1 VTSELTRG
9 LQTSLT
15 SLPAT
20 NSNDFRRSLTSTS
33 PPPRNGSFSPT
44 VGIELAGSKT
54 SRLLSET
61 RNRSVVM
68 ANEQQYFPRGYTKCD
83 LKAANGGPTFKIR
96 DARAWTNPTPTP
108 WGRDRINLEFSQPP
122 VAQKMDSKSG
132 VVGKFRSFYS
142 TIEQVKAAFLQY
154 DINRDGNISRQ
165 ELEDGMVQ
173 SGQFSF
179 DEARTAFDIADING
193 DGEIDIAE
201 FVQLM
206 FPNAAEIISQM
217 KRNFQ
222 SIDDVVNTF
231 NSWDINKDGAISFSE
246 LQSAVNSSGQKLSEE
261 EMNAI
266 FVIGDV
272 DQNGEIDLDEF
283 KRMMM
288 PTAYDVVSKFRS
300 VHKTTKDVQNAFKK
314 FDSNN
319 DGAIDRSELTKALT
333 SGGMNFTQQEIDA
346 LFNAADVDKDGQVDY
361 EEFIGLMCP
370 SAAAIVCKFRSQYKN
385 LDDVKAAFKRFDS
398 NGDGALSRN
407 ELAAAMK
414 SSGQSYSDV
423 EIDAIFSLGDTDG
436 DGEVSL
442 QEFVELMSPSSSEVL
457 AKLRKNFKSIADV
470 KATFKKI
477 DADNDGLLS
486 KQEMLNSPGCK
497 YDSEEVNAIF
507 TLGDVNGDG
516 QLDMGEFIG
525 IMFPPATEVI
535 SKLSANFR
543 NIEDVKAAFKLLD
556 VDGDGSITRQEM
568 SSSGH
573 KFSAEQ
579 IEAMFALGDVND
591 DGAIDLDE
599 FIGVMCPSAEI
610 VISRITQRFN
620 NINEVKKSFMSIDVD
635 HDGQITR
642 QEMTSSGKFNPQEVD
657 AIFILGDVNGDGNID
672 LEEFIGLMC
681 PTAVEAISKMTKSVR
696 NISEAQQ
703 LFRILDKNGDGMISM
718 EEMRNCGQQFS
729 AKEIDA
735 IFALGDVNNDGEIDV
750 SEFVAVMCPSAS
762 TVVARISKGFKTLED
777 VKQAFKKIDKDGDGN
792 ISKKELAS
800 CGLNDQQVEAIFA
813 LGDTNGDGEID
824 LQEFISCMCPSASAV
839 VFKVSKLFNSKE
851 KAAEAF
857 KKIDINGDGKI
868 SKDEMRSATLYN
880 GTKLNP
886 IEVDSIFSLGD
897 ANGDGE
903 IDLEEFL
910 AVMVPS
916 AGFSS
921 SFSSSSNTT
930 FVKKTTTS
938 SFSSSSSSSFQQMSS
953 TQSYSA
959 TTSYS
964 TSSTSTVSVSF
975 SSALDV
981 KKAFRK
987 FDSNGDGH
995 LDRNELKQLLI
1006 SSGKNVSDQEV
1017 AALFA
1022 KGDIDG
1028 DGMID
1033 IQEFVKLMFPA
1044 ATATLQKVQQSFKSL
1059 NDVKAAFRRFDT
1071 DGDGH
1076 ISRNEL
1082 RQVMSSFSD
1091 SEVDAVFSLGDKDQ
1105 SGAIDYQEFIAMMM
1119 PNSTSILQNVASQ
1132 FRSIQA
1138 VKDGFKRIDTNGDGA
1153 ISRQELKQGMHLS
1166 DQELDVIFALGDI
1179 DQDGEISMAEFI
1191 PLMSPSAA
1199 TAMNRLRNSFRD
1211 ITEVIIAFKKFD
1223 SNNDGALSQDELL
1236 AGMRST
1242 GLDFDSKE
1250 CGMVFSMADLNQDG
1264 EINYVEF
1271 VSALFPAAS
1280 DGLSKFRGRLG
1291 AITDVK
1297 MAFKRFDADGDG
1309 EISIME
1315 LKNGAGSGFSTG
1327 EIASVF
1333 ALGDSNQDGKLSFAE
1348 FAQLVLPSAREK
1360 VCMLKKS
1367 FKGAQEVQAAFQKFD
1382 VNKDGKISCE
1392 ELKNGL
1398 NGTGFRFND
1407 QEVQTIFAMADVDGD
1422 GEISMEE
1429 FSTLLG
1435 GGESSSKS
1443 QQGTTKSSGSI
1454 QFRSIDELK
1463 NAFKR
1468 FDINSDGHLDRNEF
1482 KQLVASCAGGSDAE
1496 IDILFKQGD
1505 IDGDGKLDYQ
1515 ELIKLLFPQS
1525 AQALQKLQK
1534 SFSSLNDVK
1543 AAFKRYDSDGDGHV
1557 SKSELQQVMK
1567 GFSSSEVDAVF
1578 ALGDKDQSGGIDYQE
1593 FIALMLPNAPAT
1605 ISRLG
1610 MSFRSIGNVKESFKK
1625 FDVNNDGQISRTELK
1640 NGMKLSDADLDIVF
1654 ALGDLDGDGEI
1665 SMSEFVLIMCPLAKN
1680 AVNRFRNCFKDI
1692 HDLISAFAQFDSN
1705 NDGAISQQELSA
1717 GMRNMRMSFSNEET
1731 NAIFAAA
1738 DINQDGE
1745 IAYTEFVSL
1754 MIPAAGDALSKF
1766 RKSFQNIKNAKSA
1779 FSKFDTDGDAEIT
1792 YQELKNGMG
1801 PNFSENE
1808 VKAVFALGDLD
1819 QDGSISFL
1827 EFAKLMI
1834 PTANDA
1840 LAKFWK
1846 CFRDMKIVRQAFK
1859 QFDTDNDGAIT
1870 RQEVIQGMKVSGRDF
1885 TSEEIDT
1892 LFVLADRDGDGQI
1905 DFPEFALIMI
1915 PSAPERISKLKK
1927 KFNNKSAVES
1937 AFKSFDTNNDGAI
1950 DSKELNAGLKKT
1962 GISLTDQEIETIF
1975 AVADLDGDGQID
1987 MGEFSKLLGV
1997 GGCSPPNTGV
2007 NMSATVAKF
2016 RGLYKTID
2024 QVRTAFDQ
2032 YDVDKDGSISMQE
2045 LEQGMVKSGQF
2056 TAQESKLIFDLAD
2069 NDGDGSIDIG
2079 EFVQLM
2085 FPSAGQLISNLKQN
2099 FASEADVRAAFAS
2112 WDTNKDGQI
2121 SFSELK
2127 SAVQRSGQKLTDEDI
2142 NAIFVVG
2149 DKDQNGE
2156 IDLDEFLQMMMPS
2169 TSDVVSKFRSI
2180 RKTVQD
2186 VQNAFRQF
2194 DRNGDGAI
2202 DKAELTSALKS
2213 TGGNFTQQEIDTIFS
2228 AADSDGNG
2236 EIDYEEFIAL
2246 MCPSASDIVEKFR
2259 AKYKNVSDVKAA
2271 FKRFDRNGDG
2281 ALEKAELTAALKSSG
2296 ESYSDVEVNAIFSL
2310 GDVDGDG
2317 EITLEEFIAL
2327 MSPSASSVV
2336 QRLRNSFKNL
2346 NDVKAAFKKI
2356 DTDNDGLLSKKE
2368 MLASSGSKYDA
2379 EEVDA
2384 IFALGDV
2391 NGDGSIDMGEFI
2403 SIMFPSAVDVAL
2415 QVSQTFKNLDDVK
2428 QAFKLLDKDGDG
2440 SISKQEMASSGQKF
2454 NSAQVEAI
2462 FALGDVNDDGALDL
2476 DEFIAVMCPSALTVI
2491 SRLVGKYKNISEV
2504 KKAFLA
2510 IDVNKD
2516 GLLSKEELAG
2526 SGKFNAQEVDAIFIL
2541 GDLNGDGDIDLEEF
2555 VSLLC
2560 PMAGMAIARL
2570 TRNVNNIG
2578 DAQQLFRIL
2587 DKDGDGNISQEE
2599 MRACGNRFNAQEIE
2613 AIFAIGDVDND
2624 GAISLNEF
2632 VAVMCPSASTV
2643 VGRLSKT
2650 YGNLEQIKQG
2660 FKKLDKNNDGMISK
2674 TEMASAG
2681 LSNQEVDA
2689 IFKLGDTNGDGEID
2703 IDEFIG
2709 VMCPSATAVVFKISQ
2724 AFNGKDGAAAA
2735 FRQIDIN
2742 GDGLI
2747 SKQEMSSAAVGG
2759 SKLSKTE
2766 VDAIFKLGDTNGDG
2780 EIDLEEFLAVMVPS
2794 AGFSQTSS
2802 VSVQSSSFSQTTVT
2816 KTSFTSVSSASF
2828 CSVGMTFGSVSDAK
2842 AAFQRFDVN
2851 GDGVMDKEEMRQM
2864 MNSAAGKKVSE
2875 AEVNTLFQKG
2885 DIDGDGQ
2892 IDMHEFIRLMFP
2904 KCSEGITK
2912 LQNSFGNLNEVK
2924 AAFRKFDA
2932 DGDGHITRQELKG
2945 VMAKFSD
2952 SEVDAV
2958 FALGDRDQSG
2968 GIDYTE
2974 FIAMMIPNSGSILKK
2989 ISSQFGSEKKV
3000 MEGFKKLDANGD
3012 GAISKNELKNGMR
3025 LSDQEVEIVFAL
3037 GDIDQDGEIS
3047 LSEFVRL
3054 MCPAAESGLNRFR
3067 NSFRNIQ
3074 EVIAA
3079 FKRFDENCDGSLS
3092 QQELVAGTK
3101 SLGLNLT
3108 SAEVKAIFTLADV
3121 NQDGEVNYTEFVS
3134 ALYPV
3139 ASDGVAKLRNSLKDV
3154 GCVRQA
3160 FKKFDAD
3167 GDGEISIQE
3176 LKNGAA
3182 SIGKFSDGELSAIFA
3197 LGDVDNDGK
3206 ISFPEFARIVLPSAD
3221 EKISQLKKSIGSA
3234 NEVSAAFK
3242 KFDVNN
3248 DGKIS
3253 SQELQNGLKSTGL
3266 NFNSQEVDVIFA
3278 VADLDGDGEISLAE
3292 FEHLLGTAVSFGR
3305 VEDVKAA
3312 FFRFDK
3318 DNDGSIDRTE
3328 LKSMLAATGKNP
3340 TDAEVETLFK
3350 KGDIDGDGKI
3360 DLQEFIKL
3368 MFPLSTETLSKLQK
3382 SFKSLDDIKAAFR
3395 KYDTDGDGHIVR
3407 LELRQVMSKFSE
3419 VEVDAVFALGD
3430 MDKSGGIDYQEFI
3443 SLMVPNAAN
3452 TVKKLASQ
3460 FKSVADIK
3468 SAFKRL
3474 DINKDGQISRDELKN
3489 GMKLSDSDLDIVFAL
3504 GDLDGDGEI
3513 SVGEFIRV
3521 MSPLTATAL
3530 ARFRNTFTAIEDVV
3544 SAFRV
3549 IDSNNDGSL
3558 SKQELTAGMN
3568 SFGKMFTT
3576 EEIDSVFALADVNTD
3591 GEICYD
3597 EFVSMMFP
3605 AASTALAKFRRS
3617 HKTLKNAKDAFDRY
3631 DIDGDGEITYDE
3643 LVTGMGGEYTA
3654 NEINAIFAMGDV
3666 DQDGKISFLEFSK
3679 IMLPACQDALNK
3691 FWKCFKTVS
3700 SVKDAFKKFD
3710 ADGDGQISRQEVMQ
3724 GASASGLKLS
3734 SEEVDTL
3741 FILGDKDNNGQ
3752 IDFSEFAEIMIP
3764 SAPERIAK
3772 LKKCFRNRSEIESAF
3787 RRFDTN
3793 KDGAISFSELK
3804 SGLGSCG
3811 ILFTE
3816 QEVETVFAVAD
3827 RDGDGEVSLS
3837 EFVQLLSSSSG
3848 SSSNAISKFFDFCV
3862 QQAFNIIDTNKD
3874 GAISYSELSV
3884 SLRKAGFSDQEIQT
3898 IFALADHDRDGEVS
3912 LDELLRALRK

>member
-1 VTSELTRG
+1 LCSDQQQPTSNNFARSPSVTT
-9 LQTSLT
+9 T
-15 SLPAT
+15 
-20 NSNDFRRSLTSTS
+20 
-33 PPPRNGSFSPT
+33 PPRNGSFSSNS
-44 VGIELAGSKT
+44 GINITERKASVTFAEK
-54 SRLLSET
+54 
-61 RNRSVVM
+61 RNRSLVM
-68 ANEQQYFPRGYTKCD
+68 AKEQENYLPSGYTKCD
-83 LKAANGGPTFKIR
+83 LKATYTPSFQISN
-96 DARAWTNPTPTP
+96 ARAWTNPTPTP
-108 WGRDRINLEFSQPP
+108 WGRDRVNLEFTQSSSSLQT
-122 VAQKMDSKSG
+122 ATMDSKSG

-206 FPNAAEIISQM
+206 FPNAAEIISHM

-222 SIDDVVNTF
+222 SVDDVVNTF
-231 NSWDINKDGAISFSE
+231 NSWDLNKDGSISFSE
-246 LQSAVNSSGQKLSEE
+246 LQSAVTKTGQKLSEE

-272 DQNGEIDLDEF
+272 DQNGEIDLEEF
-283 KRMMM
+283 KRMMI

-300 VHKTTKDVQNAFKK
+300 VHKTTKDVQKAFKT
-314 FDSNN
+314 FDTNN
-319 DGAIDRSELTKALT
+319 DGAIDRSELTQALT

-346 LFNAADVDKDGQVDY
+346 IFNAADVDKDGQVDY
-361 EEFIGLMCP
+361 EEFICLMCP

-398 NGDGALSRN
+398 NGDGALDRN
-407 ELAAAMK
+407 ELGAAMK

-442 QEFVELMSPSSSEVL
+442 QEFVELMSPSSSEIL
-457 AKLRKNFKSIADV
+457 AKLRKNFRNIGDV
-470 KATFKKI
+470 KVTFKKI
-477 DADNDGLLS
+477 DTDNDGLLS
-486 KQEMLNSPGCK
+486 KQEMLSSSGCK

-535 SKLSANFR
+535 SKLSSSFR

-568 SSSGH
+568 ASSAH
-573 KFSAEQ
+573 KFSQEQ
-579 IEAMFALGDVND
+579 IEALFALGDVND
-591 DGAIDLDE
+591 DGAIDLEE
-599 FIGVMCPSAEI
+599 FIGVMCPSAEV
-610 VISRITQRFN
+610 VISRITQRYN
-620 NINEVKKSFMSIDVD
+620 NISEVKKAFMSIDID

-642 QEMTSSGKFNPQEVD
+642 QEMANCGKFNSQEVD

-681 PTAVEAISKMTKSVR
+681 PTAAEAIAKMTKAVR
-696 NISEAQQ
+696 NMNEAQQ
-703 LFRILDKNGDGMISM
+703 LFRILDKDGDGMISM

-777 VKQAFKKIDKDGDGN
+777 VKQAFKKLDKDGDGV
-792 ISKKELAS
+792 ISKKEMAS
-800 CGLNDQQVEAIFA
+800 CGLNDQQVDAIFA
-813 LGDTNGDGEID
+813 LGDSNNDGEID

-857 KKIDINGDGKI
+857 KKIDLNGDGQI
-868 SKDEMRSATLYN
+868 SKDEMRAASLSN
-880 GTKLNP
+880 GTKLNA
-886 IEVDSIFSLGD
+886 IEVDSIFALGD

-903 IDLEEFL
+903 IDMDEFL
-910 AVMVPS
+910 TVMVPS

-921 SFSSSSNTT
+921 SFSSSSNTQ

-938 SFSSSSSSSFQQMSS
+938 SFSSSSSSSVQQSS
-953 TQSYSA
+953 SSSFSQSYSA

-964 TSSTSTVSVSF
+964 TSSSSSVAVSF
-975 SSALDV
+975 SSVQDV

-995 LDRNELKQLLI
+995 LDRSELKQLLI

-1017 AALFA
+1017 NALFA
-1022 KGDIDG
+1022 QGDVDG

-1033 IQEFVKLMFPA
+1033 IQEFVKMMFPA
-1044 ATATLQKVQQSFKSL
+1044 ATTTLTKVQQSFNNL
-1059 NDVKAAFRRFDT
+1059 NDVKAAFRRFDA

-1076 ISRNEL
+1076 ISRTEL
-1082 RQVMSSFSD
+1082 RQVMSSFSEA
-1091 SEVDAVFSLGDKDQ
+1091 EVDSIFALGDKDQ
-1105 SGAIDYQEFIAMMM
+1105 SGGIDYQEFIAMML
-1119 PNSTSILQNVASQ
+1119 PNATSILQGIASQ
-1132 FRSIQA
+1132 FNSIA
-1138 VKDGFKRIDTNGDGA
+1138 SVKEGFKRIDTNGDGA

-1166 DQELDVIFALGDI
+1166 DQELEVVFALGDI
-1179 DQDGEISMAEFI
+1179 DGDGEISMAEFI

-1223 SNNDGALSQDELL
+1223 SNNDGAISQNELL
-1236 AGMRST
+1236 SGMRNT
-1242 GLDFDSKE
+1242 GLDFESQE
-1250 CGMVFSMADLNQDG
+1250 CNMVFSMADTDQNG

-1280 DGLSKFRGRLG
+1280 DGLAKFRGRLG

-1315 LKNGAGSGFSTG
+1315 LKNGAGAGFSTG

-1333 ALGDSNQDGKLSFAE
+1333 ALGDSDQNGKLSFAE

-1367 FKGAQEVQAAFQKFD
+1367 FKNTQEVQAAFQRFD
-1382 VNKDGKISCE
+1382 VNNDGMISCE

-1398 NGTGFRFND
+1398 NNCGMRFND
-1407 QEVQTIFAMADVDGD
+1407 QEVQTIFAMADIDGD
-1422 GEISMEE
+1422 GEISLNE

-1435 GGESSSKS
+1435 GGSAPQTQQAPAMSSA
-1443 QQGTTKSSGSI
+1443 TI
-1454 QFRSIDELK
+1454 QFRSVDELK

-1468 FDINSDGHLDRNEF
+1468 FDANSDGHLDRNEF
-1482 KQLVASCAGGSDAE
+1482 KQLVSACGGGSETEADA
-1496 IDILFKQGD
+1496 LFQKGD
-1505 IDGDGKLDYQ
+1505 TDGDGKLDYQ
-1515 ELIKLLFPQS
+1515 ELIKLMFPQS
-1525 AQALQKLQK
+1525 AQALQKLTK

-1543 AAFKRYDSDGDGHV
+1543 AAFKKFDADGDGHI

-1567 GFSSSEVDAVF
+1567 GFSATEVEAIF

-1593 FIALMLPNAPAT
+1593 FIGLMLPNAPAT
-1605 ISRLG
+1605 IARLG

-1625 FDVNNDGQISRTELK
+1625 FDVNHDGQICRTELK
-1640 NGMKLSDADLDIVF
+1640 NGMKLSDADLDVVF

-1692 HDLISAFAQFDSN
+1692 HDLIAAFAQFDSN
-1705 NDGAISQQELSA
+1705 NDGAISQQELCA

-1731 NAIFAAA
+1731 TAIFAAA

-1754 MIPAAGDALSKF
+1754 MIPTAGDALLKF
-1766 RKSFQNIKNAKSA
+1766 RKAFTNVQNAKNA
-1779 FSKFDTDGDAEIT
+1779 FNKFDTDGDAEIT
-1792 YQELKNGMG
+1792 LQELKNGMG
-1801 PNFSENE
+1801 ANFSDNE
-1808 VKAVFALGDLD
+1808 VKAVFALGDTD

-1834 PTANDA
+1834 PSATDA

-1846 CFRDMKIVRQAFK
+1846 CFRDIKSVRQAFK

-1870 RQEVIQGMKVSGRDF
+1870 RQEVIQGMKVSGRNFNND
-1885 TSEEIDT
+1885 EIDT
-1892 LFVLADRDGDGQI
+1892 LFILADRDGDGQI

-1915 PSAPERISKLKK
+1915 PSAPERISKLKRK
-1927 KFNNKSAVES
+1927 YNSKAAVEA
-1937 AFKSFDTNNDGAI
+1937 AFKSFDANNDGAI
-1950 DSKELNAGLKKT
+1950 DSKELTAGLKNS
-1962 GISLTDQEIETIF
+1962 GVCLTDQEIETIF
-1975 AVADLDGDGQID
+1975 AVADQDGDGQID
-1987 MGEFSKLLGV
+1987 MGEFCQLLGV
-1997 GGCSPPNTGV
+1997 GGGSKA
-2007 NMSATVAKF
+2007 SAPSAGGSTSAAAIVAKF

-2024 QVRTAFDQ
+2024 QVRSAFNQ
-2032 YDVDKDGSISMQE
+2032 YDVDKDGSISKQE

-2056 TAQESKLIFDLAD
+2056 TAQESKLAFDLAD
-2069 NDGDGSIDIG
+2069 SDGDGSIDIS

-2112 WDTNKDGQI
+2112 WDSNKDGQI
-2121 SFSELK
+2121 SFDELK
-2127 SAVQRSGQKLTDEDI
+2127 SAVQRSGQKLTEEDI

-2149 DKDQNGE
+2149 DIDQNGE
-2156 IDLDEFLQMMMPS
+2156 IDLDEFMKMMMPS

-2186 VQNAFRQF
+2186 VQNAFKQF
-2194 DRNGDGAI
+2194 DCNGDGAI
-2202 DKAELTSALKS
+2202 DKAELTSALSS
-2213 TGGNFTQQEIDTIFS
+2213 TGGNFTKQEIDTIFM
-2228 AADSDGNG
+2228 AADIDGNG

-2259 AKYKNVSDVKAA
+2259 AKYKNVNDVKSA

-2281 ALEKAELTAALKSSG
+2281 ALEKGELAAALKSSG
-2296 ESYSDVEVNAIFSL
+2296 ESYTDVEVNAIFSL

-2336 QRLRNSFKNL
+2336 QRISKSFKNL

-2356 DTDNDGLLSKKE
+2356 DTDNDGLLSKQE
-2368 MLASSGSKYDA
+2368 IMASAGNKYDT

-2391 NGDGSIDMGEFI
+2391 NGDGQIDMGEFI

-2415 QVSQTFKNLDDVK
+2415 QVSQTFKTLDDVK

-2440 SISKQEMASSGQKF
+2440 SITKQEMASSGQRF
-2454 NSAQVEAI
+2454 NQAQIEAI
-2462 FALGDVNDDGALDL
+2462 FALGDINDDGALDL
-2476 DEFIAVMCPSALTVI
+2476 DEFIAVMCPSALSVV
-2491 SRLVGKYKNISEV
+2491 SRLVGKYKNIAEV

-2510 IDVNKD
+2510 IDINKD

-2526 SGKFNAQEVDAIFIL
+2526 SGKFNGQEVEAIFML
-2541 GDLNGDGDIDLEEF
+2541 GDLNGDGEIDLEEF

-2570 TRNVNNIG
+2570 TRNVNNIS

-2587 DKDGDGNISQEE
+2587 DKDGDGNITQEE
-2599 MRACGNRFNAQEIE
+2599 MRACGSRFNAQEIE

-2632 VAVMCPSASTV
+2632 IAVMCPSASTV

-2650 YGNLEQIKQG
+2650 YGNLEEIKQG
-2660 FKKLDKNNDGMISK
+2660 FKKLDKDSDGMISQK
-2674 TEMASAG
+2674 EMASAG
-2681 LSNQEVDA
+2681 LSGQEVEA

-2709 VMCPSATAVVFKISQ
+2709 VMCPSASAVVFKISQ
-2724 AFNGKDGAAAA
+2724 VFKGKEGAAAA
-2735 FRQIDIN
+2735 FSKIDIN

-2747 SKQEMSSAAVGG
+2747 SKQEMSSAVIGG

-2766 VDAIFKLGDTNGDG
+2766 VDAIFKLGDTNNDG
-2780 EIDLEEFLAVMVPS
+2780 EIDMEEFLAVMVPS
-2794 AGFSQTSS
+2794 SGFSQTSI
-2802 VSVQSSSFSQTTVT
+2802 SVQSSSTSFSQTTVT
-2816 KTSFTSVSSASF
+2816 KSSFTSVSSTSF

-2842 AAFQRFDVN
+2842 AAFQRFDIN
-2851 GDGVMDKEEMRQM
+2851 GDGVMDKEEMREM
-2864 MNSAAGKKVSE
+2864 MTSAAGKKVSD
-2875 AEVNTLFQKG
+2875 AEVNALFQKG
-2885 DIDGDGQ
+2885 DLDGDGQ
-2892 IDMHEFIRLMFP
+2892 VDMHEFIRLMFP
-2904 KCSEGITK
+2904 ACSEGISK
-2912 LQNSFGNLNEVK
+2912 LQKSFSTLNEVK

-2932 DGDGHITRQELKG
+2932 DGDGHITREELKG
-2945 VMAKFSD
+2945 VMSKFSD

-3012 GAISKNELKNGMR
+3012 GAICKLELKNGMR
-3025 LSDQEVEIVFAL
+3025 LNDQEVEVVFAL

-3047 LSEFVRL
+3047 LAEFVRL
-3054 MCPAAESGLNRFR
+3054 MCPAAESGLNKFR
-3067 NSFRNIQ
+3067 NSFRNIH
-3074 EVIAA
+3074 EVISA
-3079 FKRFDENCDGSLS
+3079 FKRFDENCDGALS

-3101 SLGLNLT
+3101 SLGLNLS

-3134 ALYPV
+3134 ALYPI
-3139 ASDGVAKLRNSLKDV
+3139 AADGIAKLRNSLKDI

-3176 LKNGAA
+3176 LKAGA
-3182 SIGKFSDGELSAIFA
+3182 SSVGKFSDGELSAVFA
-3197 LGDVDNDGK
+3197 IGDIDNDGK

-3234 NEVSAAFK
+3234 NEVAAAFK

-3266 NFNSQEVDVIFA
+3266 NFTSHEADVIFA

-3318 DNDGSIDRTE
+3318 DNDGSIDRNE
-3328 LKSMLAATGKNP
+3328 LRSMLAATGKTP
-3340 TDAEVETLFK
+3340 TDGEVETLFK
-3350 KGDIDGDGKI
+3350 KGDLDGDGKI

-3382 SFKSLDDIKAAFR
+3382 SFKSLDDVKAAFR

-3419 VEVDAVFALGD
+3419 LEVDAVFALGD

-3443 SLMVPNAAN
+3443 SMMVPAAPG
-3452 TVKKLASQ
+3452 TIKKLSAQ
-3460 FKSVADIK
+3460 FRSIADIK
-3468 SAFKRL
+3468 AAFKKF
-3474 DINKDGQISRDELKN
+3474 DVNKDGQISREELKN
-3489 GMKLSDSDLDIVFAL
+3489 GMGLSGADLDVVFAL

-3513 SVGEFIRV
+3513 SIGEFIRV
-3521 MSPLTATAL
+3521 MSPSTASAL

-3549 IDSNNDGSL
+3549 IDSNNDGAL
-3558 SKQELTAGMN
+3558 SKQELSAGMN
-3568 SFGKMFTT
+3568 SFGKMFTS
-3576 EEIDSVFALADVNTD
+3576 EEIDSVFALADVNSD

-3605 AASTALAKFRRS
+3605 AAATALSKFRRN
-3617 HKTLKNAKDAFDRY
+3617 HKSLKNAKDAFDRF
-3631 DIDGDGEITYDE
+3631 DVDGDGEICYEE

-3654 NEINAIFAMGDV
+3654 NEINAVFAMGDG
-3666 DQDGKISFLEFSK
+3666 DQDGQISFLEFSK
-3679 IMLPACQDALNK
+3679 IMLPSCQDALNK

-3700 SVKDAFKKFD
+3700 SVKDAFKRFD
-3710 ADGDGQISRQEVMQ
+3710 ADGDGQISREEVMQ
-3724 GASASGLKLS
+3724 GASSCGLKLS
-3734 SEEVDTL
+3734 ADEVDTL

-3772 LKKCFRNRSEIESAF
+3772 LRKCFRNRSEIESAF

-3793 KDGAISFSELK
+3793 KDGAISLDEMK
-3804 SGLGSCG
+3804 AGLSSCG
-3811 ILFTE
+3811 IMFTE
-3816 QEVETVFAVAD
+3816 QEVETCFAVAD
-3827 RDGDGEVSLS
+3827 LNGDGEVCLN
-3837 EFVQLLSSSSG
+3837 EFVSLLSSSSG
-3848 SSSNAISKFFDFCV
+3848 SSSNAISKFFKFCV

-3874 GAISYSELSV
+3874 GAISYTELSI
-3884 SLRKAGFSDQEIQT
+3884 SLRAAGFSDQEIQT

-3912 LDELLRALRK
+3912 LNELLRALSK